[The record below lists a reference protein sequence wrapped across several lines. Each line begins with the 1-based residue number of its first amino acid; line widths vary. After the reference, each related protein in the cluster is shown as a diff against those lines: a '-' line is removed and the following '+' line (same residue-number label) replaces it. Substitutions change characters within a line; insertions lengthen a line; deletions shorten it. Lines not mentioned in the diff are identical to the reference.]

1 MCNKQPLVPN
11 SFRIRRLRAEGVEA
25 RTRLGVLLWGG
36 LPGPPPP
43 SQTEVS
49 RPKGDDSRGVPQGP
63 LQCRRRT
70 SRKRTG
76 KRKTRRGEKWVGGRS
91 QEAREAGRMAG
102 LRPVLSLRARGR
114 RPIPPPRGRGS
125 ALGPKAQSI
134 HPGVHLKAGAR
145 ELSQGPR
152 TPPGPPTTP
161 RRPLRG
167 SGPDPCPTART
178 GQGWGPRGGHS
189 AGSGGGRHPPLLP
202 WGLRALGWPGCNPSC
217 VSAPPGTK
225 TPPAACPP
233 LLSKPTPLV
242 RVPGA
247 RAWQLLAGAGVR
259 RQSQAGGLEGQTSHL
274 LAESAH

>member
-1 MCNKQPLVPN
+1 MTAGGCHRGHCNAGEGHQGKGQERGRQGEGKNGWEGRARRQGKQ
-11 SFRIRRLRAEGVEA
+11 EGW
-25 RTRLGVLLWGG
+25 R
-36 LPGPPPP
+36 
-43 SQTEVS
+43 
-49 RPKGDDSRGVPQGP
+49 
-63 LQCRRRT
+63 
-70 SRKRTG
+70 
-76 KRKTRRGEKWVGGRS
+76 
-91 QEAREAGRMAG
+91 
-102 LRPVLSLRARGR
+102 VLSLRARGR